1 MIRFPDDPLGNRIG
15 KPAPAER
22 RSARLSEADLCSA
35 KRSVGDRMTAPERFL
50 RFCAV
55 GIVGFCVDAGLLL
68 AAVGL
73 GVPPLAGRLLSWLVA
88 ASTTFALNRVVT
100 FGDAAAAPV
109 WRRWLLFL
117 AANGLGGAV
126 NYGVFGL
133 VLGTAA
139 PTGPRL
145 VAALAAGTLAGLVLN
160 FWLSR
165 RVVFRPAPHTVP
177 GRIS

>member
-1 MIRFPDDPLGNRIG
+1 MRL
-15 KPAPAER
+15 PATLPA
-22 RSARLSEADLCSA
+22 
-35 KRSVGDRMTAPERFL
+35 TFL
-50 RFCAV
+50 RFSVV
-55 GIVGFCVDAGLLL
+55 GIIGFGADAALLL

-73 GVPPLAGRLLSWLVA
+73 GLPPLAARLLSWLGA
-88 ASTTFALNRVVT
+88 ASATFALNRRVT
-100 FGDAAAAPV
+100 FGDAAATPA
-109 WRRWLLFL
+109 WRQWPLFL
-117 AANGLGGAV
+117 AANALGGAV

-133 VLGTAA
+133 VLGGAA

-165 RVVFRPAPHTVP
+165 RVVFRPGTGTIP

>member
-1 MIRFPDDPLGNRIG
+1 MRGAG
-15 KPAPAER
+15 Q
-22 RSARLSEADLCSA
+22 
-35 KRSVGDRMTAPERFL
+35 FL

-55 GIVGFCVDAGLLL
+55 GLVGFLVDAGLLL

-73 GVPPLAGRLLSWLVA
+73 GLPPLAGRLLSWLAA
-88 ASTTFALNRVVT
+88 ASTTFALNRIVT

-133 VLGTAA
+133 VLGVAA

-145 VAALAAGTLAGLVLN
+145 VVALAAGTLAGLALN

-177 GRIS
+177 GRVP